1 MQAAGLSP
9 GCFCAPSCCGR
20 TWGREGARRL
30 CWAEVARGVGA
41 GAGLEGQ
48 KDGGAPPVTASEGDA
63 APGVAAERRGRGQG
77 RGGGSVPQECPS
89 QRQPLSWGQ
98 HFPPPHSRT
107 SCFTRRGPQSAA
119 GAHPSA
125 SPSPRGWLAP
135 PGLSRCH
142 PPEGNRRDGTDGAL
156 PGLRALRAQGGPGAG
171 FGTSAPAAPP
181 LPAPGRTPA
190 PAPGEQHSESS
201 TQGLSRAEGFA
212 PLPITAA
219 LRMRAPFCPAPT
231 APGRQLLF
239 CSAPIL
245 ARDRAGSGAAS
256 LLHEAWPGRGA
267 ELGGT
272 GLEPTPLPRPA
283 PFCLPPQLAQPGPC
297 RRTAQS
303 RGSAPS
309 RPRSCGV
316 QHDRCT
322 NLPVPSLNP
331 RTAELS
337 RSRRTERGI
346 HLLSPSAAAA
356 EPTPSRQRH
365 PCDSARLSSP
375 CQAGGTRGH
384 GRADGRREVRG

>member
-1 MQAAGLSP
+1 MKEQGGCAGRRWPEGWVRELGWRGRRTGELPLSP
-9 GCFCAPSCCGR
+9 HR
-20 TWGREGARRL
+20 RVTRRL
-30 CWAEVARGVGA
+30 AWLQSGGDEDKAEAVAQSRRNALRSVSPSPGGSISPRPTPALPASPVGDHRAQPELIRPPPHPRGVGWH
-41 GAGLEGQ
+41 
-48 KDGGAPPVTASEGDA
+48 
-63 APGVAAERRGRGQG
+63 RR
-77 RGGGSVPQECPS
+77 
-89 QRQPLSWGQ
+89 
-98 HFPPPHSRT
+98 
-107 SCFTRRGPQSAA
+107 
-119 GAHPSA
+119 A
-125 SPSPRGWLAP
+125 SPAATRQRATG
-135 PGLSRCH
+135 
-142 PPEGNRRDGTDGAL
+142 GTGRDGAL

-245 ARDRAGSGAAS
+245 ARDRAGSRAAS

-322 NLPVPSLNP
+322 NLPVPSLSP